1 MTHRF
6 AFPACAA
13 IAFATLCVVPSVTAQ
28 TADLARSE
36 ISFGFKQE
44 TVPGNGKFRKFSA
57 QVTFDAAKPEATKA
71 AIEVDVTSVDLGDP
85 GWNTDIQG
93 ASWFDTRKFP
103 KATFMV
109 GGAKPMSGGRFE
121 APGKFTL
128 KGVTRD
134 VVATFTAKSCGGP
147 YNDLEGCDLKKVLAT
162 GAKVDVRAGVKADN
176 SPLKLRSD
184 LPGIVE
190 VVDLGGTNYTLV
202 GKNPGRAVI
211 TAFDGSG
218 DRDRISITVDDMA
231 MISYLEVSSGAGD
244 FKLQPVGDVDGTF
257 ALRQT
262 VQNFTLLFAPIDAAN
277 NKMLGRESFTTE
289 LQPGLY
295 FQPGK
300 ENPTAMQMDLMR
312 PTQAGTYSLL
322 LRAKVGPGR
331 FKLLISTP

>member
-1 MTHRF
+1 MVSCDLTAEATNGSIRAKVHLTSRAAWQTTAAARF
-6 AFPACAA
+6 LHWPRAGLPAAA
-13 IAFATLCVVPSVTAQ
+13 HAPAYDGDMSATNL
-28 TADLARSE
+28 
-36 ISFGFKQE
+36 
-44 TVPGNGKFRKFSA
+44 FSA
-57 QVTFDAAKPEATKA
+57 AGSGSLSRRVSWAGRGRWLLSAVALWSLTLGAGCGTRGDG
-71 AIEVDVTSVDLGDP
+71 DLG
-85 GWNTDIQG
+85 
-93 ASWFDTRKFP
+93 
-103 KATFMV
+103 
-109 GGAKPMSGGRFE
+109 
-121 APGKFTL
+121 
-128 KGVTRD
+128 
-134 VVATFTAKSCGGP
+134 VATFTAKSCGGP

-184 LPGIVE
+184 LPGVVE